1 MGEERLT
8 GPEDLDGSGASVARA
23 RARQMRRRLP
33 LFAAVWLGV
42 AVGWSIV
49 LCLESLLTPLLA
61 VPILAVQAAVIGGAI
76 AIVRAEPAVPGVLPV
91 VMAACVFLGTST
103 IVVFARV
110 AGSGDFLAY
119 VLLTLYL
126 SAALAFM
133 WGWPAE
139 LGLLVATVI
148 PWLLAIPALRFHFP
162 TAELVTAIVTG
173 SVISLAIAEAG
184 ARNLEFAL
192 RHRANEERSRRELE
206 ASRDAYRD
214 LAEHAH
220 ELILT
225 ADPSG
230 RFTYVNAALAHHLGE
245 PAEALL
251 GRPVSEFLSGH
262 PANRAI
268 RDLLSAPAETG
279 AALPLLEFEAR
290 TVRGLRWLETVPS
303 VVRDP
308 DGSCGG
314 IRAICRDVTEREQ
327 LERER
332 DRVMASES
340 AARIA
345 ADRARAEAEAATL
358 ARDRFL
364 ATLSH
369 ELRSPLSAVLTW
381 TGMLRRGLVSEE
393 RVPNALASIESAARA
408 QVRLVEDLLDISR
421 IAAGKVSL
429 QLEAVDLAAILAAR
443 AEVARAAATVN
454 GITLDVRLDAMPGPV
469 RGDPARLNQ
478 VFENLL
484 SNAIKFTPGGGHITL
499 ALERADGTAQVTV
512 SDTGI
517 GIPAHV
523 LPHVFD
529 QFQQADSSITRRYG
543 GLGLGLAIAR
553 RLVEMHGGSIEAESA
568 GAQRG
573 ATFRVR
579 LPLAPRPAV
588 AGRVALSAGSPHA
601 PLPTLDHLRVLVVD
615 DEPDAREVL
624 SALLA
629 ACGAEVGSAA
639 SVREALERVETEP
652 PDVLLT
658 DIAMPD
664 EDGYALIR
672 EIRSRG
678 SRIPA
683 IAITALASAEDRA
696 RAMAEGFDAHLTKPV
711 DPAEVVEAVAR
722 SVAGRA

>member
-214 LAEHAH
+214 LAE
-220 ELILT
+220 
-225 ADPSG
+225 
-230 RFTYVNAALAHHLGE
+230 
-245 PAEALL
+245 
-251 GRPVSEFLSGH
+251 
-262 PANRAI
+262 
-268 RDLLSAPAETG
+268 
-279 AALPLLEFEAR
+279 
-290 TVRGLRWLETVPS
+290 
-303 VVRDP
+303 
-308 DGSCGG
+308 
-314 IRAICRDVTEREQ
+314 
-327 LERER
+327 
-332 DRVMASES
+332 
-340 AARIA
+340 
-345 ADRARAEAEAATL
+345 L

-393 RVPNALASIESAARA
+393 RIPNALASIESAARA

-601 PLPTLDHLRVLVVD
+601 PLPTL
-615 DEPDAREVL
+615 E
-624 SALLA
+624 
-629 ACGAEVGSAA
+629 GG
-639 SVREALERVETEP
+639 EALRAGGAFRAPARGTARPTAPAGRP
-652 PDVLLT
+652 P
-658 DIAMPD
+658 
-664 EDGYALIR
+664 
-672 EIRSRG
+672 SRG
-678 SRIPA
+678 
-683 IAITALASAEDRA
+683 EDRTPPRA
-696 RAMAEGFDAHLTKPV
+696 RGGGHR
-711 DPAEVVEAVAR
+711 AVR
-722 SVAGRA
+722 GR

>member
-1 MGEERLT
+1 MGERLT
-8 GPEDLDGSGASVARA
+8 GPEDLDGSGASVGRA

-279 AALPLLEFEAR
+279 AALRSSSSRRAPCAGCAGSRPSRPSSATRTGAAEASA
-290 TVRGLRWLETVPS
+290 P
-303 VVRDP
+303 
-308 DGSCGG
+308 
-314 IRAICRDVTEREQ
+314 
-327 LERER
+327 
-332 DRVMASES
+332 S
-340 AARIA
+340 AA
-345 ADRARAEAEAATL
+345 
-358 ARDRFL
+358 
-364 ATLSH
+364 
-369 ELRSPLSAVLTW
+369 
-381 TGMLRRGLVSEE
+381 M
-393 RVPNALASIESAARA
+393 
-408 QVRLVEDLLDISR
+408 
-421 IAAGKVSL
+421 
-429 QLEAVDLAAILAAR
+429 
-443 AEVARAAATVN
+443 
-454 GITLDVRLDAMPGPV
+454 
-469 RGDPARLNQ
+469 
-478 VFENLL
+478 
-484 SNAIKFTPGGGHITL
+484 
-499 ALERADGTAQVTV
+499 
-512 SDTGI
+512 
-517 GIPAHV
+517 
-523 LPHVFD
+523 
-529 QFQQADSSITRRYG
+529 
-543 GLGLGLAIAR
+543 
-553 RLVEMHGGSIEAESA
+553 
-568 GAQRG
+568 
-573 ATFRVR
+573 
-579 LPLAPRPAV
+579 
-588 AGRVALSAGSPHA
+588 
-601 PLPTLDHLRVLVVD
+601 
-615 DEPDAREVL
+615 
-624 SALLA
+624 
-629 ACGAEVGSAA
+629 
-639 SVREALERVETEP
+639 
-652 PDVLLT
+652 
-658 DIAMPD
+658 
-664 EDGYALIR
+664 
-672 EIRSRG
+672 
-678 SRIPA
+678 
-683 IAITALASAEDRA
+683 
-696 RAMAEGFDAHLTKPV
+696 
-711 DPAEVVEAVAR
+711 
-722 SVAGRA
+722 

>member
-314 IRAICRDVTEREQ
+314 IRAICRDVTERKQ

-332 DRVMASES
+332 DRVMASP
-340 AARIA
+340 R
-345 ADRARAEAEAATL
+345 RASR
-358 ARDRFL
+358 
-364 ATLSH
+364 
-369 ELRSPLSAVLTW
+369 P
-381 TGMLRRGLVSEE
+381 TG
-393 RVPNALASIESAARA
+393 
-408 QVRLVEDLLDISR
+408 
-421 IAAGKVSL
+421 
-429 QLEAVDLAAILAAR
+429 
-443 AEVARAAATVN
+443 
-454 GITLDVRLDAMPGPV
+454 
-469 RGDPARLNQ
+469 PARRRRRRR
-478 VFENLL
+478 
-484 SNAIKFTPGGGHITL
+484 S
-499 ALERADGTAQVTV
+499 RATA
-512 SDTGI
+512 SW
-517 GIPAHV
+517 
-523 LPHVFD
+523 
-529 QFQQADSSITRRYG
+529 RRSRTSC
-543 GLGLGLAIAR
+543 AR
-553 RLVEMHGGSIEAESA
+553 RSA
-568 GAQRG
+568 
-573 ATFRVR
+573 
-579 LPLAPRPAV
+579 PC
-588 AGRVALSAGSPHA
+588 SP
-601 PLPTLDHLRVLVVD
+601 
-615 DEPDAREVL
+615 
-624 SALLA
+624 
-629 ACGAEVGSAA
+629 
-639 SVREALERVETEP
+639 
-652 PDVLLT
+652 
-658 DIAMPD
+658 
-664 EDGYALIR
+664 
-672 EIRSRG
+672 
-678 SRIPA
+678 
-683 IAITALASAEDRA
+683 
-696 RAMAEGFDAHLTKPV
+696 
-711 DPAEVVEAVAR
+711 
-722 SVAGRA
+722 GRACCDAGW

>member
-1 MGEERLT
+1 VGEERLT

-245 PAEALL
+245 PAGALL
-251 GRPVSEFLSGH
+251 GRPVSEFLSAH

-314 IRAICRDVTEREQ
+314 IRAICRDVTERKQ

-332 DRVMASES
+332 DRVMASP
-340 AARIA
+340 R
-345 ADRARAEAEAATL
+345 RASR
-358 ARDRFL
+358 
-364 ATLSH
+364 
-369 ELRSPLSAVLTW
+369 P
-381 TGMLRRGLVSEE
+381 TG
-393 RVPNALASIESAARA
+393 
-408 QVRLVEDLLDISR
+408 
-421 IAAGKVSL
+421 
-429 QLEAVDLAAILAAR
+429 
-443 AEVARAAATVN
+443 
-454 GITLDVRLDAMPGPV
+454 
-469 RGDPARLNQ
+469 PARRRRRRR
-478 VFENLL
+478 
-484 SNAIKFTPGGGHITL
+484 S
-499 ALERADGTAQVTV
+499 RATA
-512 SDTGI
+512 SW
-517 GIPAHV
+517 
-523 LPHVFD
+523 
-529 QFQQADSSITRRYG
+529 RRSRTSC
-543 GLGLGLAIAR
+543 AR
-553 RLVEMHGGSIEAESA
+553 RSA
-568 GAQRG
+568 
-573 ATFRVR
+573 
-579 LPLAPRPAV
+579 PC
-588 AGRVALSAGSPHA
+588 SP
-601 PLPTLDHLRVLVVD
+601 
-615 DEPDAREVL
+615 
-624 SALLA
+624 
-629 ACGAEVGSAA
+629 
-639 SVREALERVETEP
+639 
-652 PDVLLT
+652 
-658 DIAMPD
+658 
-664 EDGYALIR
+664 
-672 EIRSRG
+672 
-678 SRIPA
+678 
-683 IAITALASAEDRA
+683 
-696 RAMAEGFDAHLTKPV
+696 
-711 DPAEVVEAVAR
+711 
-722 SVAGRA
+722 GRACC

>member
-1 MGEERLT
+1 
-8 GPEDLDGSGASVARA
+8 
-23 RARQMRRRLP
+23 
-33 LFAAVWLGV
+33 
-42 AVGWSIV
+42 
-49 LCLESLLTPLLA
+49 
-61 VPILAVQAAVIGGAI
+61 
-76 AIVRAEPAVPGVLPV
+76 
-91 VMAACVFLGTST
+91 
-103 IVVFARV
+103 
-110 AGSGDFLAY
+110 
-119 VLLTLYL
+119 
-126 SAALAFM
+126 M

-314 IRAICRDVTEREQ
+314 IRAICRDVTERKQ

-340 AARIA
+340 AARIE

-529 QFQQADSSITRRYG
+529 QFQQADSSITRRYC

-579 LPLAPRPAV
+579 LPLVSRPVV
-588 AGRVALSAGSPHA
+588 AGGAALPAESAQA
-601 PLPTLDHLRVLVVD
+601 PLPTLDHVRVLVVD
-615 DEPDAREVL
+615 DEPHAREVL
-624 SALLA
+624 
-629 ACGAEVGSAA
+629 
-639 SVREALERVETEP
+639 
-652 PDVLLT
+652 
-658 DIAMPD
+658 
-664 EDGYALIR
+664 
-672 EIRSRG
+672 
-678 SRIPA
+678 
-683 IAITALASAEDRA
+683 TALA
-696 RAMAEGFDAHLTKPV
+696 
-711 DPAEVVEAVAR
+711 
-722 SVAGRA
+722 